1 MKTKNIIKTSVAAA
15 LLVLTACTNEHEPGN
30 IPAKDIRVDAFIG
43 QTTRVTTDGNE
54 SAFEPGDRISVYAW
68 LGADND
74 MQRLVVDNSI
84 NTLGGDGTWTAEPQ
98 MLWADNTSDHYFL
111 GIYPERNGATDYDAD
126 PYTLD
131 FNNQTASDLLVART
145 TAKPTGSAVKLEFEH
160 VMAKL
165 VVNLSFRNEWTIAPE
180 VVSVTAVACTEA
192 TVNYLENPV
201 EVTPATGQNLVVIPF
216 TGTSASFAGIMI
228 PGQSG
233 FRTINVTLEN
243 GKVYTYTHPSGI
255 DLQPGRYTTV
265 NLVLGR
271 DNIKLDDA
279 GISVSDWENGT
290 SIDGAEATEAY
301 SYDSN
306 TRTITIYSGE
316 GLKVAADE
324 VNSGN
329 TDINIILDKDI
340 DLTNTKWTPIG
351 TDHSNSYTG
360 TFDGG
365 NHTISGLTVTGSDE
379 YAGLF
384 GCIDDGG
391 TVKNVVLENVQI
403 ASDDQYAYV
412 GGVAGYSRGNIENC
426 SVSGSVSGN
435 SNSNGT
441 SNCVGGVVGQQY
453 GGTITECSS
462 SAIVDGTNAVGGVAG
477 QTANATLTACYAT
490 GDVTAERDPQNNT
503 YAGGVV
509 GYNGVSTLIACYAT
523 GNVTGT
529 GTGTGSIYVG
539 GVTGDNASST
549 LTACYHAAE
558 TVSGRDGAT
567 TGGVTGRN
575 YDANVGIPSITACY
589 WQNNQAQGIGNNQA
603 GTTDGTT
610 QVADDWMDAMNAMNA
625 ALQSVGSGWHYVL
638 NGALP
643 TLEEK

>member
-1 MKTKNIIKTSVAAA
+1 MNIKNLLLATTAILLAACSTDSD
-15 LLVLTACTNEHEPGN
+15 VLPPQDLGQ
-30 IPAKDIRVDAFIG
+30 IRVTASVG
-43 QTTRVTTDGNE
+43 AMTRVAHSGNSTT
-54 SAFEPGDRISVYAW
+54 FETNDRISVYAW

-165 VVNLSFRNEWTIAPE
+165 VVNLSFRNEWTTAPE
-180 VVSVTAVACTEA
+180 VASVTATACTEA

-233 FRTINVTLEN
+233 FRSINVTLEN
-243 GKVYTYTHPSGI
+243 GKVYTYTHSADI

-279 GISVSDWENGT
+279 GINVSDWENGT
-290 SIDGAEATEAY
+290 SIDGGEATEAY

-306 TRTITIYSGE
+306 TKTITIYSGE
-316 GLKVAADE
+316 GLKVAAD
-324 VNSGN
+324 VANSGD
-329 TDINIILDKDI
+329 TDINIILNNDI
-340 DLTNTKWTPIG
+340 DLSGIDWTPIG
-351 TDHSNSYTG
+351 TESRPYTG
-360 TFDGG
+360 NFDGG
-365 NHTISGLTVTGSDE
+365 GHTITGLKIDKSGTDYVGLIGCLGSGGKVQNVTLTNISVSGANCVGGIAGQNYGTVENCSVNGTVTGKGFTDTGGIAGSNYGTISGCSAEGTVTGS
-379 YAGLF
+379 
-384 GCIDDGG
+384 
-391 TVKNVVLENVQI
+391 VN
-403 ASDDQYAYV
+403 V
-412 GGVAGYSRGNIENC
+412 GGISGLCVPNYDTGTGSLIGSTIEGC
-426 SVSGSVSGN
+426 HSTAAVSGISS
-435 SNSNGT
+435 
-441 SNCVGGVVGQQY
+441 VGGVVGNLGNNSFLMACY
-453 GGTITECSS
+453 STGDATATIT
-462 SAIVDGTNAVGGVAG
+462 DG
-477 QTANATLTACYAT
+477 YAH
-490 GDVTAERDPQNNT
+490 V
-503 YAGGVV
+503 GGVV
-509 GYNGVSTLIACYAT
+509 GINGQ
-523 GNVTGT
+523 GT
-529 GTGTGSIYVG
+529 V
-539 GVTGDNASST
+539 
-549 LTACYHAAE
+549 TACYHA
-558 TVSGRDGAT
+558 
-567 TGGVTGRN
+567 TGEITSS
-575 YDANVGIPSITACY
+575 VGDRIGGIAGCNDQGTFTACY
-589 WQNNQAQGIGNNQA
+589 WENNQEQGTGSGSTG
-603 GTTDGTT
+603 GTAKVTDGNW
-610 QVADDWMDAMNAMNA
+610 QKAADAMNT
-625 ALQSVGSGWHYVL
+625 ALQSAGSGWHYEL

>member
-1 MKTKNIIKTSVAAA
+1 MNIKNLLLATTAILLAACSTDSD
-15 LLVLTACTNEHEPGN
+15 VLPPQDLGQ
-30 IPAKDIRVDAFIG
+30 IRVTASVG
-43 QTTRVTTDGNE
+43 AMTRVAHSGNSTT
-54 SAFEPGDRISVYAW
+54 FETNDRISVYAW

-111 GIYPERNGATDYDAD
+111 GIYPERNGATDYYAD

-271 DNIKLDDA
+271 DRIELDDA
-279 GISVSDWENGT
+279 GINVSDWENGT

-316 GLKVAADE
+316 GLKVAADV
-324 VNSGN
+324 VNSGD
-329 TDINIILDKDI
+329 TDINIILDNDI
-340 DLTNTKWTPIG
+340 DLSDIDWTPIG
-351 TDHSNSYTG
+351 TESRPYTG

-365 NHTISGLTVTGSDE
+365 TYTITGLTVNQTRE
-379 YAGLF
+379 NVGLI
-384 GCIDDGG
+384 GCIGSNG
-391 TVKNVVLENVQI
+391 TVKNVKLENVNI
-403 ASDDQYAYV
+403 TGDGYFV
-412 GGVAGYSRGNIENC
+412 GGVAGTNYGTIENC
-426 SVSGSVSGN
+426 SVD
-435 SNSNGT
+435 GT
-441 SNCVGGVVGQQY
+441 LTNNRHYLGGVVGNNYGSIIGCSSSGTITGTSPNVGGIGGQSV
-453 GGTITECSS
+453 GGTIMACYSVANIKGRSS
-462 SAIVDGTNAVGGVAG
+462 SGGVLG
-477 QTANATLTACYAT
+477 QTNRET
-490 GDVTAERDPQNNT
+490 
-503 YAGGVV
+503 VV
-509 GYNGVSTLIACYAT
+509 IACYHAK
-523 GNVTGT
+523 GNVTGEQ
-529 GTGTGSIYVG
+529 SRMIG
-539 GVTGDNASST
+539 GVIGW
-549 LTACYHAAE
+549 
-558 TVSGRDGAT
+558 
-567 TGGVTGRN
+567 N
-575 YDANVGIPSITACY
+575 YGKVTACY
-589 WQNNQAQGIGNNQA
+589 WENNQEQGIGENQA
-603 GTTDGTT
+603 GTTFETTKVDGTDVT
-610 QVADDWMDAMNAMNA
+610 WQTAVAAMNT
-625 ALQSVGSGWHYVL
+625 ALQSAGSGWHYEL

-643 TLEEK
+643 TLE

>member
-1 MKTKNIIKTSVAAA
+1 MNIKNLLLATTAA
-15 LLVLTACTNEHEPGN
+15 LLAACSTDSDVLPPQDLGQ
-30 IPAKDIRVDAFIG
+30 IRVTASVG
-43 QTTRVTTDGNE
+43 AMTRVAHSGNSTT
-54 SAFEPGDRISVYAW
+54 FETNDRISVYAW

-165 VVNLSFRNEWTIAPE
+165 VVNLSFRNEWTTAPE
-180 VVSVTAVACTEA
+180 VASVTATACTEA

-279 GISVSDWENGT
+279 GINVSDWENGT
-290 SIDGAEATEAY
+290 SIDGGEATEAY

-306 TRTITIYSGE
+306 TKTITIYSGE
-316 GLKVAADE
+316 GLKVAADV
-324 VNSGN
+324 VNSGD
-329 TDINIILDKDI
+329 TDINIILDNDI
-340 DLTNTKWTPIG
+340 DLSDIDWTPIG
-351 TDHSNSYTG
+351 DYYNRYTG

-365 NHTISGLTVTGSDE
+365 NYTITGLTVTGSNE

-384 GCIDDGG
+384 GRIGSGG
-391 TVKNVVLENVQI
+391 TVKNVVLKDVQI
-403 ASDDQYAYV
+403 ESDNQYGCV
-412 GGVAGYSRGNIENC
+412 GGVAGNSDGNIENC
-426 SVSGSVSGN
+426 SVSGSVS
-435 SNSNGT
+435 SRHT
-441 SNCVGGVVGQQY
+441 AGGVVGQQF
-453 GGTITECSS
+453 GGSITLCGS
-462 SAIVDGTNAVGGVAG
+462 SATVKGTGEVGGVAG
-477 QTANATLTACYAT
+477 KTDNSATLTACYAT
-490 GDVTAERDPQNNT
+490 GNVTFERASTINT
-503 YAGGVV
+503 FAGGVV
-509 GYNGVSTLIACYAT
+509 GFNGTGSILTACYAT

-529 GTGTGSIYVG
+529 GTGTGSCYVG
-539 GVTGDNASST
+539 GITGDNSSGT
-549 LTACYHAAE
+549 LTACYHATG
-558 TVSGRDGAT
+558 TVSGPDGA

-575 YDANVGIPSITACY
+575 YTSLGAPVITACY
-589 WQNNQAQGIGNNQA
+589 WGDNGQEQGIGYNQA
-603 GTTDGTT
+603 GTGETT
-610 QVADDWMDAMNAMNA
+610 QVDGPTTWQTAVDAMNT
-625 ALQSVGSGWHYVL
+625 ALNSESWKYVL

-643 TLEEK
+643 TLE

>member
-1 MKTKNIIKTSVAAA
+1 MNIKNLLLATTAILLAACSTDSD
-15 LLVLTACTNEHEPGN
+15 VLPPQDLGQ
-30 IPAKDIRVDAFIG
+30 IRVTASVG
-43 QTTRVTTDGNE
+43 AMTRVAHSGNSTT
-54 SAFEPGDRISVYAW
+54 FETNDRISVYAW

-165 VVNLSFRNEWTIAPE
+165 VVNLSFRNEWTTAPE
-180 VVSVTAVACTEA
+180 VASVTATACTEA

-243 GKVYTYTHPSGI
+243 GKVYTYTHSADI

-271 DNIKLDDA
+271 DRIELDDA
-279 GISVSDWENGT
+279 GINVSDWENGT
-290 SIDGAEATEAY
+290 SIDGAEANEAY

-306 TRTITIYSGE
+306 TKTITIYSGE
-316 GLKVAADE
+316 GLKVAADV
-324 VNSGN
+324 VNSGDN
-329 TDINIILDKDI
+329 DINIILDNDI
-340 DLTNTKWTPIG
+340 DLSDIDWTPIG
-351 TDHSNSYTG
+351 TESRPYTG

-365 NHTISGLTVTGSDE
+365 TYTITGLTVNQTRE
-379 YAGLF
+379 NVGLI
-384 GCIDDGG
+384 GCIGSNG
-391 TVKNVVLENVQI
+391 TVKNVKLENVNI
-403 ASDDQYAYV
+403 TGDGYFV
-412 GGVAGYSRGNIENC
+412 GGVAGTNYGTIENC
-426 SVSGSVSGN
+426 SVD
-435 SNSNGT
+435 GT
-441 SNCVGGVVGQQY
+441 LTNNRHYLGGVVGNNYGSIIGCSSSGTITGTSPNVGGIGGQSV
-453 GGTITECSS
+453 GGTIMACYSVANIKGWSS
-462 SAIVDGTNAVGGVAG
+462 SGGVLG
-477 QTANATLTACYAT
+477 QTNRET
-490 GDVTAERDPQNNT
+490 
-503 YAGGVV
+503 VV
-509 GYNGVSTLIACYAT
+509 IACYHAK
-523 GNVTGT
+523 GNVTGEQ
-529 GTGTGSIYVG
+529 SRMIG
-539 GVTGDNASST
+539 GVIGW
-549 LTACYHAAE
+549 
-558 TVSGRDGAT
+558 
-567 TGGVTGRN
+567 N
-575 YDANVGIPSITACY
+575 YGKVTACY
-589 WQNNQAQGIGNNQA
+589 WENNQGQGIGDNQ
-603 GTTDGTT
+603 GSTTIETTKVDGTDVT
-610 QVADDWMDAMNAMNA
+610 WQTAVAAMNT
-625 ALQSVGSGWHYVL
+625 ALQSAGSGWHYVL

>member
-30 IPAKDIRVDAFIG
+30 VPAKDIRVDAFIG
-43 QTTRVTTDGNE
+43 QTTRVTTEGNE

-180 VVSVTAVACTEA
+180 VASVTATACTEA

-243 GKVYTYTHPSGI
+243 GKVYTYTHSADI

-271 DNIKLDDA
+271 DNIELDDA
-279 GISVSDWENGT
+279 GINVSDWENGT

-306 TRTITIYSGE
+306 TKTITIYSGE
-316 GLKVAADE
+316 GLKVAADV
-324 VNSGN
+324 VNSGDN
-329 TDINIILDKDI
+329 DINIILDNDI
-340 DLTNTKWTPIG
+340 DLSDIDWTPIG
-351 TDHSNSYTG
+351 TESRPYTG

-365 NHTISGLTVTGSDE
+365 TYTITGLTVNQTRE
-379 YAGLF
+379 NVGLI
-384 GCIDDGG
+384 GCIGSNG
-391 TVKNVVLENVQI
+391 TVKNVKLENVNI
-403 ASDDQYAYV
+403 TGDGYFV
-412 GGVAGYSRGNIENC
+412 GGVAGTNYGTIENC
-426 SVSGSVSGN
+426 SVD
-435 SNSNGT
+435 GT
-441 SNCVGGVVGQQY
+441 LTNNRHYLGGVVGNNYGSIIGCSSSGTITGTSPNVGGIGGQSV
-453 GGTITECSS
+453 GGTIMACYSVANIKGRSS
-462 SAIVDGTNAVGGVAG
+462 SGGVLG
-477 QTANATLTACYAT
+477 QTNRET
-490 GDVTAERDPQNNT
+490 
-503 YAGGVV
+503 VV
-509 GYNGVSTLIACYAT
+509 IACYHAK
-523 GNVTGT
+523 GNVTGEQ
-529 GTGTGSIYVG
+529 SRMIG
-539 GVTGDNASST
+539 GVIGW
-549 LTACYHAAE
+549 
-558 TVSGRDGAT
+558 
-567 TGGVTGRN
+567 N
-575 YDANVGIPSITACY
+575 YGKVTACY
-589 WQNNQAQGIGNNQA
+589 WENNQGQGIGDNQGSTTIETTKVE
-603 GTTDGTT
+603 GTDVTWQTA
-610 QVADDWMDAMNAMNA
+610 VAAMNT
-625 ALQSVGSGWHYVL
+625 ALQSAGSGWHYVL

>member
-1 MKTKNIIKTSVAAA
+1 MNIKNLLLATTAILLAACSTDSD
-15 LLVLTACTNEHEPGN
+15 VLPPQDLGQ
-30 IPAKDIRVDAFIG
+30 IRVTASVG
-43 QTTRVTTDGNE
+43 AMTRVVHSGNSTT
-54 SAFEPGDRISVYAW
+54 FETNDRISVYAW

-329 TDINIILDKDI
+329 TDINITLDNDI
-340 DLTNTKWTPIG
+340 DLTGINWTPIG
-351 TDHSNSYTG
+351 TYDNPYTG

-365 NHTISGLTVTGSDE
+365 GHTITGLTVTTSDR
-379 YAGLF
+379 YVGLF
-384 GCIDDGG
+384 GCIGSGG
-391 TVKNVVLENVQI
+391 KVKDVTLKDVQI
-403 ASDDQYAYV
+403 ESDNGTSDV
-412 GGVAGYSRGNIENC
+412 GGVAGWSYGNIENC
-426 SVSGSVSGN
+426 SVSGSVSCSG
-435 SNSNGT
+435 SHSIA
-441 SNCVGGVVGQQY
+441 GGVVGFQV
-453 GGTITECSS
+453 GGSLTGCSS
-462 SAIVDGTNAVGGVAG
+462 SATVKGVTYAGGIAGSTNSG
-477 QTANATLTACYAT
+477 ATLTACYAT
-490 GDVTAERDPQNNT
+490 GNVTIESSGT
-503 YAGGVV
+503 GSYFAGGVV
-509 GYNGVSTLIACYAT
+509 GNNGSSSTLKACYAW
-523 GNVTGT
+523 GSVTGSGS
-529 GTGTGSIYVG
+529 GTVYVG
-539 GVTGDNASST
+539 GVTGSNDLGT
-549 LTACYHAAE
+549 LTACYHAKG
-558 TVSGRDGAT
+558 TVSGPGGA
-567 TGGVTGRN
+567 TGGVAGRN
-575 YDANVGIPSITACY
+575 FKGLMPYGGIITACY
-589 WQNNQAQGIGNNQA
+589 WGDNGQEQGIGEDQV
-603 GTTDGTT
+603 GTGETTKVTDGDWQNAVT
-610 QVADDWMDAMNAMNA
+610 QMNA
-625 ALQSVGSGWHYVL
+625 ALNSESWKYVL

>member
-1 MKTKNIIKTSVAAA
+1 MNIKNLLLATTAILLAACSTDSD
-15 LLVLTACTNEHEPGN
+15 VLPPQDLGQ
-30 IPAKDIRVDAFIG
+30 IRVTASVG
-43 QTTRVTTDGNE
+43 AMTRVAHSGNSTT
-54 SAFEPGDRISVYAW
+54 FETNDRISVYAW
-68 LGADND
+68 LGADNN

-84 NTLGGDGTWTAEPQ
+84 NTLGGDGTWTADPQ

-165 VVNLSFRNEWTIAPE
+165 VVNLSFRNEWTTAPE
-180 VVSVTAVACTEA
+180 VASVTATACTEA

-243 GKVYTYTHPSGI
+243 GKVYTYTHSADI

-271 DNIKLDDA
+271 DRIELDDA
-279 GISVSDWENGT
+279 GINVSDWENGT
-290 SIDGAEATEAY
+290 SIDGAEANEAY

-306 TRTITIYSGE
+306 TKTITIYSGE
-316 GLKVAADE
+316 GLKVAADV
-324 VNSGN
+324 VNSGD
-329 TDINIILDKDI
+329 TDINIILDNDI
-340 DLTNTKWTPIG
+340 DLSDIDWTPIG
-351 TDHSNSYTG
+351 DYYNRYTG

-365 NHTISGLTVTGSDE
+365 NYTITGLTVTGSNE

-384 GCIDDGG
+384 GRIGSGG
-391 TVKNVVLENVQI
+391 TVKNVVLKDVQI
-403 ASDDQYAYV
+403 ESDNQYGCV
-412 GGVAGYSRGNIENC
+412 GGVAGNSDGNIENC
-426 SVSGSVSGN
+426 SVSGSVS
-435 SNSNGT
+435 SRHT
-441 SNCVGGVVGQQY
+441 AGGVVGQQF
-453 GGTITECSS
+453 GGSITLCGS
-462 SAIVDGTNAVGGVAG
+462 SATVKGTGEVGGVAG
-477 QTANATLTACYAT
+477 KTDNSATLTACYAT
-490 GDVTAERDPQNNT
+490 GNVTFERASTINT
-503 YAGGVV
+503 FAGGVV
-509 GYNGVSTLIACYAT
+509 GFNGTGSILTACYAT

-529 GTGTGSIYVG
+529 GTGTGSCYVG
-539 GVTGDNASST
+539 GITGDNSSGT
-549 LTACYHAAE
+549 LTACYHATG
-558 TVSGRDGAT
+558 TVSGPDGA

-575 YDANVGIPSITACY
+575 YTSLGAPVITACY
-589 WQNNQAQGIGNNQA
+589 WGDNGQEQGIGYNQA
-603 GTTDGTT
+603 GTGETT
-610 QVADDWMDAMNAMNA
+610 QVDGPTTWQTAVDAMNT
-625 ALQSVGSGWHYVL
+625 ALNSESWKYVL

>member
-1 MKTKNIIKTSVAAA
+1 MNIKN
-15 LLVLTACTNEHEPGN
+15 LLLATTAILLTACSTDSDVLPPQDLGQ
-30 IPAKDIRVDAFIG
+30 IRVTASVG
-43 QTTRVTTDGNE
+43 AMTRVAHSGNSTT
-54 SAFEPGDRISVYAW
+54 FETNDRISVYAW

-403 ASDDQYAYV
+403 ASDDQYANV

-441 SNCVGGVVGQQY
+441 YNSVGGVVGYQWGGSITGCSSAATVKGTGGVGGVVGQTNY
-453 GGTITECSS
+453 G
-462 SAIVDGTNAVGGVAG
+462 
-477 QTANATLTACYAT
+477 ATLTACYST
-490 GDVTAERDPQNNT
+490 DNVTLESNGSDNY

-509 GYNGVSTLIACYAT
+509 GSNGASCTLTACYAT

-539 GVTGDNASST
+539 GVTGSNDSGT
-549 LTACYHAAE
+549 LTACYHAKE
-558 TVSGRDGAT
+558 TVSGPDGA

-575 YDANVGIPSITACY
+575 FKDSMLDGGIITACY
-589 WQNNQAQGIGNNQA
+589 WQNNQKQGIGSNS
-603 GTTDGTT
+603 GTDDTHKVDVTDVTWLDA
-610 QVADDWMDAMNAMNA
+610 VAQMNT
-625 ALQSVGSGWHYVL
+625 ALQSAGSGWHYEL

-643 TLEEK
+643 TLE

>member
-165 VVNLSFRNEWTIAPE
+165 VVNLSFRNEWTTAPE

-201 EVTPATGQNLVVIPF
+201 EVTPVTGQNLVVIPF

-365 NHTISGLTVTGSDE
+365 NHTISGLTVTGSNQ

-384 GCIDDGG
+384 GCIGDGS
-391 TVKNVVLENVQI
+391 TVKNVKLENVQI
-403 ASDDQYAYV
+403 TSDDQYAYV

-490 GDVTAERDPQNNT
+490 GDVTAERDPKNNT

-509 GYNGVSTLIACYAT
+509 GYNGASTLIACYAT
-523 GNVTGT
+523 GKVTGT

-539 GVTGDNASST
+539 GVTGDNASGT

-558 TVSGRDGAT
+558 TVSGPDGA

-610 QVADDWMDAMNAMNA
+610 KVADDWMDAMNAMNA

>member
-15 LLVLTACTNEHEPGN
+15 LLVLAACTNDHEPGYA
-30 IPAKDIRVDAFIG
+30 PAKEIRVDASIG
-43 QTTRVTTDGNE
+43 QMTRVTTDGNE

-111 GIYPERNGATDYDAD
+111 GIYPERNRTTDYDAD

-165 VVNLSFRNEWTIAPE
+165 VVNLSFRNEWTTAPE
-180 VVSVTAVACTEA
+180 VASVTATACTEA

-243 GKVYTYTHPSGI
+243 GKVYTYTHSADI

-271 DNIKLDDA
+271 DRIELDDA
-279 GISVSDWENGT
+279 GINVSDWENGT
-290 SIDGAEATEAY
+290 SIDGAEANEAY

-306 TRTITIYSGE
+306 TKTITIYSGE
-316 GLKVAADE
+316 GLKVAADV
-324 VNSGN
+324 VNSGD
-329 TDINIILDKDI
+329 TDINITLDNDI
-340 DLTNTKWTPIG
+340 DLSDIDWTPIG
-351 TDHSNSYTG
+351 DYYNRYTG

-365 NHTISGLTVTGSDE
+365 NYTITGLTVTGSNE

-384 GCIDDGG
+384 GRIGSGG
-391 TVKNVVLENVQI
+391 TVKNVVLKDVQI
-403 ASDDQYAYV
+403 ESDNQYGCV
-412 GGVAGYSRGNIENC
+412 GGVAGNSDGNIENC
-426 SVSGSVSGN
+426 SVSGSVS
-435 SNSNGT
+435 SRHT
-441 SNCVGGVVGQQY
+441 AGGVVGQQF
-453 GGTITECSS
+453 GGSITLCGS
-462 SAIVDGTNAVGGVAG
+462 SATVKGTGEVGGVAG
-477 QTANATLTACYAT
+477 KTDNSATLTACYAT
-490 GDVTAERDPQNNT
+490 GNVTFERASTINT
-503 YAGGVV
+503 FAGGVV
-509 GYNGVSTLIACYAT
+509 GFNGTGSILTACYAT

-529 GTGTGSIYVG
+529 GTGTGSCYVG
-539 GVTGDNASST
+539 GITGDNSSGT
-549 LTACYHAAE
+549 LTACYHATG
-558 TVSGRDGAT
+558 TVSGPDGA

-575 YDANVGIPSITACY
+575 YTSLGAPVITACY
-589 WQNNQAQGIGNNQA
+589 WGDNGQEQGIGYNQA
-603 GTTDGTT
+603 GTGETT
-610 QVADDWMDAMNAMNA
+610 QVDGPTTWQTAVDAMNT
-625 ALQSVGSGWHYVL
+625 ALNSESWKYVL

>member
-1 MKTKNIIKTSVAAA
+1 MNIKNLLLATTAILLAACSTDSD
-15 LLVLTACTNEHEPGN
+15 VLPPQDLGQ
-30 IPAKDIRVDAFIG
+30 IRVTASVG
-43 QTTRVTTDGNE
+43 AMTRVAHSGNSTT
-54 SAFEPGDRISVYAW
+54 FETNDRISVYAW
-68 LGADND
+68 LGADNN

-279 GISVSDWENGT
+279 GINVSDWENGT
-290 SIDGAEATEAY
+290 SIDGGEATEAY
-301 SYDSN
+301 SYDIN
-306 TRTITIYSGE
+306 TKTITIYSGE
-316 GLKVAADE
+316 GLKVAAD
-324 VNSGN
+324 VANSGD
-329 TDINIILDKDI
+329 TDINIILDNDI
-340 DLTNTKWTPIG
+340 DLTGIDWTPIG
-351 TDHSNSYTG
+351 TESRPYTG
-360 TFDGG
+360 NFDGG
-365 NHTISGLTVTGSDE
+365 GHTITGLKIDKSGTDYVGLIGCLGSGGKVQNVTLTNISVSGANCVGGIAGQNYGTVENCSVNGTVTGKGFTDTGGIAGSNYGTISGCSAEGTVTGS
-379 YAGLF
+379 
-384 GCIDDGG
+384 
-391 TVKNVVLENVQI
+391 VN
-403 ASDDQYAYV
+403 V
-412 GGVAGYSRGNIENC
+412 GGIAGGSYLGSTIEGC
-426 SVSGSVSGN
+426 HSTAAVSGISS
-435 SNSNGT
+435 
-441 SNCVGGVVGQQY
+441 VGGVVGNLGNNSFLMACY
-453 GGTITECSS
+453 STGNVTATITY
-462 SAIVDGTNAVGGVAG
+462 GH
-477 QTANATLTACYAT
+477 AN
-490 GDVTAERDPQNNT
+490 V
-503 YAGGVV
+503 GGVV
-509 GYNGVSTLIACYAT
+509 GINGQ
-523 GNVTGT
+523 GT
-529 GTGTGSIYVG
+529 V
-539 GVTGDNASST
+539 
-549 LTACYHAAE
+549 TACYHA
-558 TVSGRDGAT
+558 
-567 TGGVTGRN
+567 TGKITSS
-575 YDANVGIPSITACY
+575 VGDRIGGIAGCNDQGTFTACY
-589 WQNNQAQGIGNNQA
+589 WDSNLSSGTGSNNGKDD
-603 GTTDGTT
+603 THKVDGTAVT
-610 QVADDWMDAMNAMNA
+610 WQKAADAMNI
-625 ALQSVGSGWHYVL
+625 ALQSAGSGWHYEL

-643 TLEEK
+643 TLE

>member
-1 MKTKNIIKTSVAAA
+1 MKTKNIIKTSVTAA

-30 IPAKDIRVDAFIG
+30 VPAKDIRVDAFIG

-68 LGADND
+68 LGADNN

-228 PGQSG
+228 PEQSG

-271 DNIKLDDA
+271 DRIELDDA

-329 TDINIILDKDI
+329 TDINITLDNDI
-340 DLTNTKWTPIG
+340 DLSDIDWTPIG
-351 TDHSNSYTG
+351 TYDNPYTG
-360 TFDGG
+360 TFNGG
-365 NHTISGLTVTGSDE
+365 NHTITGLKIDQSGTDNVGLIGRLGSGGKVQDVTLTEVNVTG
-379 YAGLF
+379 
-384 GCIDDGG
+384 G
-391 TVKNVVLENVQI
+391 T
-403 ASDDQYAYV
+403 YV
-412 GGVAGYSRGNIENC
+412 GGIAGQTDGTVENC
-426 SVSGSVSGN
+426 SVNGTVTGRSQTGGIVGRNFSTISGCSAEGTVTGNTNVGGISGLCVPNYDTGTGSLIGSTIEGCHSTAAVSGI
-435 SNSNGT
+435 SS
-441 SNCVGGVVGQQY
+441 VGGVVGNLGNGCSLMACY
-453 GGTITECSS
+453 STGNVTATIT
-462 SAIVDGTNAVGGVAG
+462 DG
-477 QTANATLTACYAT
+477 YAF
-490 GDVTAERDPQNNT
+490 V
-503 YAGGVV
+503 GGVV
-509 GYNGVSTLIACYAT
+509 GINGQ
-523 GNVTGT
+523 GT
-529 GTGTGSIYVG
+529 V
-539 GVTGDNASST
+539 
-549 LTACYHAAE
+549 TACYHATGE
-558 TVSGRDGAT
+558 ITSSGGDRI
-567 TGGVTGRN
+567 GGIAGCNDQGTF
-575 YDANVGIPSITACY
+575 TACY
-589 WQNNQAQGIGNNQA
+589 WDSNLNSGTGSNSGTDDTHKVDVTDVTWLDAVAQ
-603 GTTDGTT
+603 
-610 QVADDWMDAMNAMNA
+610 MNT
-625 ALQSVGSGWHYVL
+625 ALQSAGSGWHYVL

>member
-1 MKTKNIIKTSVAAA
+1 MNIKNLLLATTAILLAACSTDSD
-15 LLVLTACTNEHEPGN
+15 VLPPQDLGQ
-30 IPAKDIRVDAFIG
+30 IRVTASVG
-43 QTTRVTTDGNE
+43 AMSRVAHSGNSTT
-54 SAFEPGDRISVYAW
+54 FETNDRISVYAW

-165 VVNLSFRNEWTIAPE
+165 VVNLSFRNEWTTAPE
-180 VVSVTAVACTEA
+180 VVSVTATACTEA

-279 GISVSDWENGT
+279 GINVSDWENGT
-290 SIDGAEATEAY
+290 SIDGGEATEAY
-301 SYDSN
+301 SYDIN
-306 TRTITIYSGE
+306 TKTITIYSGE
-316 GLKVAADE
+316 GLKVAAD
-324 VNSGN
+324 VANSGD
-329 TDINIILDKDI
+329 TDINIILDNDI
-340 DLTNTKWTPIG
+340 DLTGIEWTPIG
-351 TDHSNSYTG
+351 TESRPYTG
-360 TFDGG
+360 TFDG
-365 NHTISGLTVTGSDE
+365 NNKTIRGLEINQSGTDNVGLIGYLGSE
-379 YAGLF
+379 GK
-384 GCIDDGG
+384 
-391 TVKNVVLENVQI
+391 VQNVVLANISVSG
-403 ASDDQYAYV
+403 ANYV
-412 GGVAGYSRGNIENC
+412 GGIAGQTDGTVENC
-426 SVSGSVSGN
+426 SVNGTVTGQNQTGGIVGRNFSTISGCSAEGTVTGNINVGGISGLCVPNYDTGTGSLIGSTIEGCHSTAAVSGI
-435 SNSNGT
+435 SS
-441 SNCVGGVVGQQY
+441 VGGVVGNL
-453 GGTITECSS
+453 GNGCS
-462 SAIVDGTNAVGGVAG
+462 
-477 QTANATLTACYAT
+477 LMACYST
-490 GDVTAERDPQNNT
+490 GDVTATITDG
-503 YAGGVV
+503 YAHVGGVV
-509 GYNGVSTLIACYAT
+509 GINSQ
-523 GNVTGT
+523 GT
-529 GTGTGSIYVG
+529 V
-539 GVTGDNASST
+539 
-549 LTACYHAAE
+549 TACYHATGE
-558 TVSGRDGAT
+558 ITSLGGSRIGGIVGENYIGTVA
-567 TGGVTGRN
+567 
-575 YDANVGIPSITACY
+575 ACY
-589 WQNNQAQGIGNNQA
+589 WENNLSSGTGSNNGRDDTHKVE
-603 GTTDGTT
+603 GTDVTWQTA
-610 QVADDWMDAMNAMNA
+610 VAAMNT
-625 ALQSVGSGWHYVL
+625 ALQSAGSGWHYVL

-643 TLEEK
+643 TLE

>member
-1 MKTKNIIKTSVAAA
+1 MKTKNIIKTSVTAA

-30 IPAKDIRVDAFIG
+30 VPAKDIRVDAFIG

-68 LGADND
+68 LGADNN

-84 NTLGGDGTWTAEPQ
+84 NTLGDDGTWTANPQ
-98 MLWADNTSDHYFL
+98 MMWADNTSDHYFL

-243 GKVYTYTHPSGI
+243 GKVYTYTHSADI

-271 DNIKLDDA
+271 DRIELDDA
-279 GISVSDWENGT
+279 GINVSDWENGT

-306 TRTITIYSGE
+306 TKTITIYSGE
-316 GLKVAADE
+316 GLKVAADV
-324 VNSGN
+324 VNSGD
-329 TDINIILDKDI
+329 TDINIILDNDI
-340 DLTNTKWTPIG
+340 DLSDIDWTPIG
-351 TDHSNSYTG
+351 TESRPYTG
-360 TFDGG
+360 NFDGG
-365 NHTISGLTVTGSDE
+365 GHTITGLKIDKSGTDYVGLIGCLGSGGKVQNVTLTNISVSGANCVGGIAGQNYGTVENCSVNGTVTGKGFTDTGGIAGTNYGTISGCSAEGTVTGSVNVGGI
-379 YAGLF
+379 AGLCVPNYDTGTGSLIGSTIE
-384 GCIDDGG
+384 GCHS
-391 TVKNVVLENVQI
+391 T
-403 ASDDQYAYV
+403 AA
-412 GGVAGYSRGNIENC
+412 
-426 SVSGSVSGN
+426 VSGISS
-435 SNSNGT
+435 
-441 SNCVGGVVGQQY
+441 VGGVVGNLGNGCSFMACY
-453 GGTITECSS
+453 STGNVTATIT
-462 SAIVDGTNAVGGVAG
+462 DGNASV
-477 QTANATLTACYAT
+477 
-490 GDVTAERDPQNNT
+490 
-503 YAGGVV
+503 GGVV
-509 GYNGVSTLIACYAT
+509 GINGQ
-523 GNVTGT
+523 GT
-529 GTGTGSIYVG
+529 V
-539 GVTGDNASST
+539 
-549 LTACYHAAE
+549 TACYHATGE
-558 TVSGRDGAT
+558 ITSSGGDRI
-567 TGGVTGRN
+567 GGIAGCNDQGTF
-575 YDANVGIPSITACY
+575 TACY
-589 WQNNQAQGIGNNQA
+589 WDSNLNSGTGSNSGTDDTHKVDVTDVTWLDAVAQ
-603 GTTDGTT
+603 
-610 QVADDWMDAMNAMNA
+610 MNT
-625 ALQSVGSGWHYVL
+625 ALQSAGSGWHYVL

>member
-1 MKTKNIIKTSVAAA
+1 MKTKNIIKTSVTAA

-30 IPAKDIRVDAFIG
+30 VPAKDIRVDAFIG

-329 TDINIILDKDI
+329 TDINITLDNDI
-340 DLTNTKWTPIG
+340 DLTGINWTPIG
-351 TDHSNSYTG
+351 TYDNPYTG

-365 NHTISGLTVTGSDE
+365 NHTITGLTVTTSNI

-384 GCIDDGG
+384 GYLGSGG
-391 TVKNVVLENVQI
+391 KVKDVTLKEVKIE
-403 ASDDQYAYV
+403 SDNDMSDV
-412 GGVAGYSRGNIENC
+412 GGVAGWSYGTLENC
-426 SVSGSVSGN
+426 SVSGSVSGRGQN
-435 SNSNGT
+435 SI
-441 SNCVGGVVGQQY
+441 VGGVVGYQS
-453 GGTITECSS
+453 GGSITGCSS
-462 SAIVDGTNAVGGVAG
+462 SATVNAGCIAGGVAG
-477 QTANATLTACYAT
+477 GTNNGATLTACYAT
-490 GDVTAERDPQNNT
+490 GDVTLVSNGTDS
-503 YAGGVV
+503 YFAGGVV
-509 GYNGVSTLIACYAT
+509 GSNGSSSTLKACYAW
-523 GNVTGT
+523 GSVTGSGS
-529 GTGTGSIYVG
+529 GTVYTG
-539 GVTGDNASST
+539 GVTGSNDLGT
-549 LTACYHAAE
+549 LTACYHAKG
-558 TVSGRDGAT
+558 TVKGSDGAT
-567 TGGVTGRN
+567 GGVAGRN
-575 YDANVGIPSITACY
+575 YKGLMPYGGIITACY
-589 WQNNQAQGIGNNQA
+589 WGDNGQTQGIGEDQV
-603 GTTDGTT
+603 GTGGTAKVTDGNW
-610 QVADDWMDAMNAMNA
+610 QKAADAMNT
-625 ALQSVGSGWHYVL
+625 ALNSESWKYVL

>member
-1 MKTKNIIKTSVAAA
+1 M
-15 LLVLTACTNEHEPGN
+15 
-30 IPAKDIRVDAFIG
+30 
-43 QTTRVTTDGNE
+43 TRVAHSGNSTT
-54 SAFEPGDRISVYAW
+54 FETNDRISVYAW

-180 VVSVTAVACTEA
+180 VVSVTAVACTKA
-192 TVNYLENPV
+192 TVNYLANPV
-201 EVTPATGQNLVVIPF
+201 EVNPGTGQNLVVIPF

-243 GKVYTYTHPSGI
+243 GKVYTYTHSADI

-271 DNIKLDDA
+271 DRIELDDA
-279 GISVSDWENGT
+279 GINVSDWENGT

-306 TRTITIYSGE
+306 TKTITIYSGE
-316 GLKVAADE
+316 GLKVAADV
-324 VNSGN
+324 VNSGD
-329 TDINIILDKDI
+329 TDINIILDNDI
-340 DLTNTKWTPIG
+340 DLSDIDWTPIG
-351 TDHSNSYTG
+351 TESRPYTG
-360 TFDGG
+360 NFDGG
-365 NHTISGLTVTGSDE
+365 GHTITGLKIDKSGTDYVGLIGCLGSGGKVQNVTLTNISVSGANCVGGIAGQNYGTVENCSVNGTVTGKGFTDTGGIAGTNYGTISGCSAEGTVTGSVNVGGI
-379 YAGLF
+379 AGLCVPNYDTGTGSLIGSTIE
-384 GCIDDGG
+384 GCHS
-391 TVKNVVLENVQI
+391 T
-403 ASDDQYAYV
+403 AA
-412 GGVAGYSRGNIENC
+412 
-426 SVSGSVSGN
+426 VSGISS
-435 SNSNGT
+435 
-441 SNCVGGVVGQQY
+441 VGGVVGNLGNGCSFMACY
-453 GGTITECSS
+453 STGNVTATIT
-462 SAIVDGTNAVGGVAG
+462 DGNASV
-477 QTANATLTACYAT
+477 
-490 GDVTAERDPQNNT
+490 
-503 YAGGVV
+503 GGVV
-509 GYNGVSTLIACYAT
+509 GINGQ
-523 GNVTGT
+523 GT
-529 GTGTGSIYVG
+529 V
-539 GVTGDNASST
+539 
-549 LTACYHAAE
+549 TACYHATGE
-558 TVSGRDGAT
+558 ITSSGGDRI
-567 TGGVTGRN
+567 GGIAGCNDQGTF
-575 YDANVGIPSITACY
+575 TACY
-589 WQNNQAQGIGNNQA
+589 WENNLNS
-603 GTTDGTT
+603 GTGSNSGTDDTHKVDGTDVT
-610 QVADDWMDAMNAMNA
+610 WQKAVAAMNT
-625 ALQSVGSGWHYVL
+625 ALQSAGSGWHYVL

>member
-1 MKTKNIIKTSVAAA
+1 MNIKNLLLATTAILLAACSTDSD
-15 LLVLTACTNEHEPGN
+15 VLPPQDLGQ
-30 IPAKDIRVDAFIG
+30 IRVTASVG
-43 QTTRVTTDGNE
+43 AMTRVAHSGNSTT
-54 SAFEPGDRISVYAW
+54 FETNDRISVYAW

-160 VMAKL
+160 VMSKL
-165 VVNLSFRNEWTIAPE
+165 VVNLSFRNEWTTAPE
-180 VVSVTAVACTEA
+180 VASVTATACTEA

-279 GISVSDWENGT
+279 GINVSDWENGT
-290 SIDGAEATEAY
+290 SIDGGEATEAY

-306 TRTITIYSGE
+306 TKTITIYSGE
-316 GLKVAADE
+316 GLKVAAD
-324 VNSGN
+324 VANSGD
-329 TDINIILDKDI
+329 TDINIILNNDI
-340 DLTNTKWTPIG
+340 DLSGIDWTPIG
-351 TDHSNSYTG
+351 TESRPYTG
-360 TFDGG
+360 NFDGG
-365 NHTISGLTVTGSDE
+365 GHTITGLKIDKSGTDYVGLIGCLGSEGKVQNVTLTNISVSGANCVGGIAGQNYGTVENCSVNGTVTGKGFTDTGGIAGSNYGTISGCSAEGTVTGSVNVGGI
-379 YAGLF
+379 AGGSYLGVIID
-384 GCIDDGG
+384 GCHSTAAVSGI
-391 TVKNVVLENVQI
+391 
-403 ASDDQYAYV
+403 SSV
-412 GGVAGYSRGNIENC
+412 GGVLGNLGNNSFLMACYSTGNVTATITYGYAH
-426 SVSGSVSGN
+426 
-435 SNSNGT
+435 
-441 SNCVGGVVGQQY
+441 VGGVVGINGQ
-453 GGTITECSS
+453 GT
-462 SAIVDGTNAVGGVAG
+462 V
-477 QTANATLTACYAT
+477 
-490 GDVTAERDPQNNT
+490 
-503 YAGGVV
+503 
-509 GYNGVSTLIACYAT
+509 
-523 GNVTGT
+523 
-529 GTGTGSIYVG
+529 
-539 GVTGDNASST
+539 
-549 LTACYHAAE
+549 TACYHA
-558 TVSGRDGAT
+558 
-567 TGGVTGRN
+567 TGEITSS
-575 YDANVGIPSITACY
+575 VGDRIGGIAGCNDQGTFTACY
-589 WQNNQAQGIGNNQA
+589 WENNQEQGTGSGSTG
-603 GTTDGTT
+603 GTAKVTDGNW
-610 QVADDWMDAMNAMNA
+610 QKAADAMNT
-625 ALQSVGSGWHYVL
+625 ALQSAGSGWHYEL

-643 TLEEK
+643 TLE